1 MNHPVLGEIEVVQ
14 SLRAR
19 RIAITVRP
27 SGDVRVS
34 FPRRVSQREALT
46 FLETK
51 IDWILRV
58 RKRLAAQQAN
68 RPTPLT
74 PEQLRTKIEALR
86 QAAKADLPT
95 RIERLSAETGLKYN
109 GMTIRASRTRWGSCS
124 GRNTISLSL
133 FLMTL
138 PEHLRDYVI
147 VHELCHTIH
156 HNHSAQFH
164 ALVDRLLGGN
174 EKVLRQELKKYAI
187 RR

>member
-14 SLRAR
+14 SPRAR

-27 SGDVRVS
+27 SGNVRVS
-34 FPRRVSQREALT
+34 FPRRVSQREALE

-51 IDWILRV
+51 VEWILRV
-58 RKRLAAQQAN
+58 RKRLAAQQAD
-68 RPTPLT
+68 RPTPL
-74 PEQLRTKIEALR
+74 PPAQQQALVEELHR
-86 QAAKADLPT
+86 AAKSDLPA
-95 RIERLSAETGLKYN
+95 RIERISAATGLRYN
-109 GMTIRASRTRWGSCS
+109 GLTIRASRTRWGSCS

-147 VHELCHTIH
+147 VHELCHTVH

-164 ALVDRLLGGN
+164 ALVDQLLGGK
-174 EKVLRQELKKYAI
+174 EKILRRELKKYAI

>member
-1 MNHPVLGEIEVVQ
+1 MNHPILGEIEVVQ

-34 FPRRVSQREALT
+34 FPRRVSQRKALE

-51 IDWILRV
+51 IEWILRV
-58 RKRLAAQQAN
+58 RKRLAAQQIN
-68 RPTPLT
+68 RPTPL
-74 PEQLRTKIEALR
+74 PPAQQQVLIEELRR
-86 QAAKADLPT
+86 AAKSDLPA
-95 RIERLSAETGLKYN
+95 RIEHISATTGLRYN
-109 GMTIRASRTRWGSCS
+109 GLTIRASRTRWGSCS

-147 VHELCHTIH
+147 IHELCHTIH

-164 ALVDRLLGGN
+164 ALADRLLGGN
-174 EKVLRQELKKYAI
+174 EKALRQELKKHTI